1 MEIEATPALT
11 ENELEV
17 VRVGLARLEI
27 GLSAKPSIGAS
38 AWQFAAAREA
48 VASEP
53 SRPRYARSPRRTR
66 GATRA

>member
-1 MEIEATPALT
+1 MEIEATPTLT
-11 ENELEV
+11 DRELGA
-17 VRVGLARLEI
+17 VRMGLAKLEI
-27 GLSAKPSIGAS
+27 DLSAQPSIGAS
-38 AWQFAAAREA
+38 AWQLAAAREA

>member
-11 ENELEV
+11 ESELEA
-17 VRVGLARLEI
+17 VRVGLARLNI
-27 GLSAKPSIGAS
+27 DLSTKLSMS
-38 AWQFAAAREA
+38 AWRTAATREA
-48 VASEP
+48 IDSEP